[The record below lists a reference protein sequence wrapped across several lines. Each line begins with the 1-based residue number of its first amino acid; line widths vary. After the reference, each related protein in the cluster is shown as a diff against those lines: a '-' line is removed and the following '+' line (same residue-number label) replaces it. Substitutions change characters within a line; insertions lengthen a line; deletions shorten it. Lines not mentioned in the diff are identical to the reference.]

1 MSQTDNDLAQRI
13 DRLESRAAIAELFA
27 DYAHGCDK
35 RDSPD
40 RFLAIWHDDA
50 AYLLGHP
57 MGDRK
62 GIEEIRQS
70 LKDIW
75 DFTEESH
82 HWITNVVIRFTGD
95 DTAQADA
102 DTICHCK
109 LADGPEVLVSGS
121 YLAELERRDGVWRF
135 AVCDL
140 EVHWQ
145 KEVDLTLLEVEAV

>member
-1 MSQTDNDLAQRI
+1 MSQTDTQRI

-35 RDSPD
+35 RESTD
-40 RFLAIWHDDA
+40 RFMAIWHDDA
-50 AYLLGHP
+50 TYLLGEP
-57 MGDRK
+57 MGDRQ
-62 GIEEIRQS
+62 GIDEIRQA
-70 LKDIW
+70 LADIW
-75 DFTEESH
+75 EATDESH
-82 HWITNVVIRFTGD
+82 HWITNLVVRFSDD

-121 YLAELERRDGVWRF
+121 YVVDLERRGGVWKM

-140 EVHWQ
+140 TVHWQ
-145 KEVDLTLLEVEAV
+145 KVIELTLPEVEAA

>member
-1 MSQTDNDLAQRI
+1 MSLTDAQEI
-13 DRLESRAAIAELFA
+13 DQLKSRNEIAELFA

-35 RDSPD
+35 RQSPD

-50 AYLLGHP
+50 KYLLGKP
-57 MGDRK
+57 MGDRF
-62 GIEEIRQS
+62 GIEEIRQA

-75 DFTEESH
+75 EATDESH
-82 HWITNVVIRFTGD
+82 HWITNVVVRFSGP
-95 DTAQADA
+95 DTAQGDA

-121 YLAELERRDGVWRF
+121 YDVEFERRDGRWKI

-140 EVHWQ
+140 QVHWQ
-145 KEVDLTLLEVEAV
+145 KVIDLKQPEVEAA

>member
-1 MSQTDNDLAQRI
+1 MSLTDAERI

-35 RDSPD
+35 RESTD

-50 AYLLGHP
+50 SYLLGDP
-57 MGDRK
+57 LGDRK
-62 GIEEIRQS
+62 GIDEIREALS
-70 LKDIW
+70 DIW
-75 DFTEESH
+75 AMTDESH
-82 HWITNVVIRFTGD
+82 HWITNLVVRFAGA

-109 LADGPEVLVSGS
+109 LANGPEVLVSGS
-121 YLAELERRDGVWRF
+121 YLVELERRDGTWKM

-140 EVHWQ
+140 DVHWQ
-145 KEVDLTLLEVEAV
+145 KEVDLRLPEVEAA

>member
-1 MSQTDNDLAQRI
+1 MSQSDTVRI
-13 DRLESRAAIAELFA
+13 DQLESRAAIAELFA

-35 RDSPD
+35 RESPD

-50 AYLLGHP
+50 TYLLPEPLGP
-57 MGDRK
+57 RK
-62 GIEEIRQS
+62 GIDEIRQALS
-70 LKDIW
+70 DIW
-75 DFTEESH
+75 DTTDESH
-82 HWITNVVIRFTGD
+82 HWITNLVVRFAGA

-121 YLAELERRDGVWRF
+121 YVVDLERREGVWKM

-140 EVHWQ
+140 TVHWQ
-145 KEVDLTLLEVEAV
+145 KVIDLKLPEVEAA